1 MLVKLVTL
9 VSRTPP
15 SYHRTSTYILCWSYI
30 RITSTRK
37 NLSRCLCVSVPVS
50 AASATTGVLK
60 RVKRRWF
67 RRIVRRIGKVVRRVV
82 RKIKRVVKKV
92 VRKIKKVIKKV
103 IKKITR
109 LICNIACNWVLAKI
123 GFHFKRV
130 YVCKKLCK
138 WVIKWSSRQR
148 TAPPSFTRCHNVYL
162 KCGKSNV
169 NSDLTPR
176 WLRYRNNYCA
186 DLSNY

>member
-9 VSRTPP
+9 VSRTPS
-15 SYHRTSTYILCWSYI
+15 SYHRTSTYICWSYYI
-30 RITSTRK
+30 RITFTRK

-60 RVKRRWF
+60 RVKRRWL
-67 RRIVRRIGKVVRRVV
+67 RRIVRRIVRKVKRVIRKVVRT
-82 RKIKRVVKKV
+82 
-92 VRKIKKVIKKV
+92 IKKV
-103 IKKITR
+103 IKKIKR
-109 LICNIACNWVLAKI
+109 FICKMGCKWILAKI
-123 GFHFKRV
+123 GFRRRKV
-130 YVCKKLCK
+130 YVCKKICK
-138 WVIKWSSRQR
+138 WVIKWSSRQG
-148 TAPPSFTRCHNVYL
+148 TAPPSCTRWHNVYL

-176 WLRYRNNYCA
+176 WLQYRNNYCA